1 MSIILFT
8 ILSIALA
15 ASIVTFVVYKRKKN
29 TYDCTENGCEFNS
42 NGNGKFNTK
51 KSCEKSCEKTIKS
64 NTLRT
69 STPKKRTKPFKVS
82 KKQEND
88 TPVKVGVIESIIDT
102 IVPLINDEEVIAVI
116 NQQVNDEEVN
126 DEEVNI
132 NELYNNVENIRE
144 QIKRKKQS
152 IPYYATTKQAVSVI
166 TDYDTFPYP
175 RYFRG
180 VPEMSEPI
188 IADRE
193 AGWRPRHDNSYESKV
208 QLDLKP
214 ECVMG
219 SLQAQQEQL
228 YRNECSPSG
237 ECSVTF

>member
-8 ILSIALA
+8 ILSIALV
-15 ASIVTFVVYKRKKN
+15 ASIVSFVVYKTKKN

-42 NGNGKFNTK
+42 SGNGKFNTK
-51 KSCEKSCEKTIKS
+51 KSCEKSCEKSNALSSSAPRSKS
-64 NTLRT
+64 KSPLK
-69 STPKKRTKPFKVS
+69 SKSKSPPKKRPKPFIVKSVNKRKVVGIL
-82 KKQEND
+82 
-88 TPVKVGVIESIIDT
+88 PV
-102 IVPLINDEEVIAVI
+102 
-116 NQQVNDEEVN
+116 EVN
-126 DEEVNI
+126 QVYEEENI
-132 NELYNNVENIRE
+132 SELYDNVKNIRE

-152 IPYYATTKQAVSVI
+152 TPYYATTKQATSVI

-180 VPEMSEPI
+180 VAEMSEPI
-188 IADRE
+188 VAERE
-193 AGWRPRHDNSYESKV
+193 AGWRPRHDDSYEENV

-219 SLQAQQEQL
+219 SLFAQQEQI